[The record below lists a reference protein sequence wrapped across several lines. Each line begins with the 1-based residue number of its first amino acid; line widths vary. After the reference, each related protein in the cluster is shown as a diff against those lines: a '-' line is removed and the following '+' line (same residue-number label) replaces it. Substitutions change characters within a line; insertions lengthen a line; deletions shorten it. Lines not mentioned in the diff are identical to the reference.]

1 MAGQYE
7 QDYSRDVEVTDDNE
21 NRKKRPYDGNDS
33 HGRDAK
39 RSNRNRLTKPTLK
52 VLVPNM
58 AVGKLI
64 GKGGNNINELENK
77 YSANIEVAPA
87 REYFPGT
94 ECRAVNLSA
103 DIDQII
109 DLVNYIIDDVYDER
123 DNNSD
128 FTLAITDFAVG
139 FVMGR
144 GGSVIKGIQEESG
157 AGIRIQK
164 QNDAPC
170 PGERTVTIS
179 GTADQKRTAALKIID
194 KMSAEPMRMSK
205 PYSKYEAFSS
215 SKYQSP
221 DPYPSNDRQ
230 RQYNSERRG
239 SFNLSTNLR
248 GGEPARYSGMV
259 QDEPARG
266 YGGVGMGYGG
276 LGMGLGAAAAT
287 AAAALGGID
296 QAATYEARC
305 KAKTS
310 FTVEMQIPNA
320 MVGSIVGKSGAQINN
335 IQHSSGAQISFSGKD
350 EFVPGTTDRTLTI
363 KGGKKQVLKA
373 HMLIDS
379 KVLEVEHTG
388 Y

>member
-1 MAGQYE
+1 MEGEY
-7 QDYSRDVEVTDDNE
+7 DYSRDVDVNE
-21 NRKKRPYDGNDS
+21 EANNRKNKRPYEGNDYG
-33 HGRDAK
+33 GRDSK

-64 GKGGNNINELENK
+64 GEGGNDTNELENK

-87 REYFPGT
+87 RDFFPGT
-94 ECRAVNLSA
+94 ECRSVNLSA
-103 DIDQII
+103 EIDQII
-109 DLVNYIIDDVYDER
+109 ALVNYIIDDVYDER
-123 DNNSD
+123 DNNTD

-144 GGSVIKGIQEESG
+144 GGSVIKTIQEDSG

-179 GTADQKRTAALKIID
+179 GNKEQKRTAALAIID
-194 KMSAEPMRMSK
+194 KMSSEPMRMSK
-205 PYSKYEAFSS
+205 PHSKYE
-215 SKYQSP
+215 SKNQSY
-221 DPYPSNDRQ
+221 DPYQQPPRHEDR
-230 RQYNSERRG
+230 RAG
-239 SFNLSTNLR
+239 GFNLSSTLR
-248 GGEPARYSGMV
+248 GGGGDHGRFV

-266 YGGVGMGYGG
+266 YGGLYGG
-276 LGMGLGAAAAT
+276 AGGMGLGAAAAT
-287 AAAALGGID
+287 AAAALGGLGGLD
-296 QAATYEARC
+296 AAAGYEARC
-305 KAKTS
+305 KAKTT

-320 MVGSIVGKSGAQINN
+320 MVGGIVGKSGSTINE
-335 IQHSSGAQISFSGKD
+335 IQRNSGAQISFSGKD
-350 EFVPGTTDRTLTI
+350 EFVPGTHDRILTI
-363 KGGKKQVLKA
+363 KGSKKQVLKA

-388 Y
+388 F